1 MADFHHVI
9 VSTPSLIALFFSIN
23 ITNQNIFICRF
34 ARVCGFK
41 YLYFWSS
48 KPLLTLPE
56 LIMKNIILQVSK
68 DQPKNPEKSPK
79 NDEKKPKQNQK

>member
-9 VSTPSLIALFFSIN
+9 VSTPSLISLFSFIN
-23 ITNQNIFICRF
+23 ITSKNIFIRRF
-34 ARVCGFK
+34 ARACGFK